1 MFMKLMNVDIKIS
14 INRTFMELK
23 FSKKWRYLVKEPS

>member
-1 MFMKLMNVDIKIS
+1 MELKRVWTVDENNLTDS

-23 FSKKWRYLVKEPS
+23 RGDL